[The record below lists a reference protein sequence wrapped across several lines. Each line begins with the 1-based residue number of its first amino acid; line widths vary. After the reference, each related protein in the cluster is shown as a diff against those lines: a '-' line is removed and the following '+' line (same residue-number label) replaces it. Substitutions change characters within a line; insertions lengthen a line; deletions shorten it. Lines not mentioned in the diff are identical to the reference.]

1 MDMRVPSITE
11 ILSGK
16 IKSIEARLPVP
27 ILRTDNAGPVPFA
40 TELQQ
45 SMQSATSTG
54 NSVANMAQNAETPD
68 EAALLGLRLSGLASQ
83 ALAAASFGGTT
94 AGGTADTE
102 SQGLAAYT
110 GGTASWPRLDSTQLE
125 AIQPRIHAAIEA
137 GAAAAGLDPLLLK
150 ALVAHESNFQP
161 FSLSSAGAMGL
172 TQLMPG
178 TAQDLGVSSPYDIEQ
193 NVAGGA
199 RYLRQQLNAFGGD
212 LSLALAAY
220 NAGPN
225 AVRTHGGV
233 PPYQETQAF
242 IGKVLTTYNGYR
254 AAEGIL

>member
-11 ILSGK
+11 ILASK

-27 ILRTDNAGPVPFA
+27 ILRTDNASPALFA
-40 TELQQ
+40 AELEQ
-45 SMQSATSTG
+45 SMQSATSTQ
-54 NSVANMAQNAETPD
+54 NSVANTAQNAETSD

-83 ALAAASFGGTT
+83 ALVT
-94 AGGTADTE
+94 
-102 SQGLAAYT
+102 YT
-110 GGTASWPRLDSTQLE
+110 GGMATWPRLDSTQLE
-125 AIQPRIHAAIEA
+125 AIQPRIDAAIEA

-233 PPYQETQAF
+233 PPYQETQSF
-242 IGKVLTTYNGYR
+242 ISKVLTTYNGYR